1 MISERT
7 QKLKLQKILSLIIIM
22 LGIALLTYMVI
33 VEDEPG
39 AIPLLMIV
47 TGTGWYFLTRS
58 RTKSLHR

>member
-1 MISERT
+1 MTSERT

-58 RTKSLHR
+58 RIK